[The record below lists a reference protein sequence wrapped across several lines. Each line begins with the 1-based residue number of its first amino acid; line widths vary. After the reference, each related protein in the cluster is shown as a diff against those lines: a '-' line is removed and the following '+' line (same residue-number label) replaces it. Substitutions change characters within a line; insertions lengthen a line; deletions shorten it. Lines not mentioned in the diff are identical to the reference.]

1 MVLTSQ
7 SCSGGSRENVYKAL
21 GTHLGTHSASIKTIG
36 GCPRPLLLPLGHR
49 PDLCHRLEHT
59 CNSPNKNEA
68 GQEAQR
74 GLWTGPA
81 SPHTTD
87 YGTVF
92 KLRTHYRPHMHQAS
106 LSHGYSEPVETGNSG
121 SSPSGHPI
129 QTER

>member
-1 MVLTSQ
+1 MCIKHSVRTWGHTQPDKDYRWVPSPPPATPGAQAGPVSQAGTLLT
-7 SCSGGSRENVYKAL
+7 
-21 GTHLGTHSASIKTIG
+21 
-36 GCPRPLLLPLGHR
+36 
-49 PDLCHRLEHT
+49 
-59 CNSPNKNEA
+59 KNEA

-81 SPHTTD
+81 SPRTTD

-92 KLRTHYRPHMHQAS
+92 KLRTHYRPHVHQAS

>member
-81 SPHTTD
+81 SPHTTVRNRVQ
-87 YGTVF
+87 TQNP
-92 KLRTHYRPHMHQAS
+92 LQAS
-106 LSHGYSEPVETGNSG
+106 RAPGEPEPWVFGARGDRKFRIEPIRTPNSD
-121 SSPSGHPI
+121 
-129 QTER
+129 